1 MNEFMESRI
10 EVGFE
15 TGSMDALAARYQ
27 SAEPFP
33 HIHLERFL
41 DPSLARELA
50 REFPR
55 AGTAA
60 WTQYKHYNENKL
72 GLTKRD
78 QLPNGL
84 GRLIDELNGPEF
96 TAALS
101 RLTGIPNLIADP
113 TLEGGGLHQSGPR
126 GFLNIHADFTV
137 HHHHSHWR
145 RRVNLILYLNEGWAE
160 SWGGAIE
167 LWDRGMTHCVTK
179 IAPLLNHAV
188 IFSTDEDSYHGFPDA
203 LTCPEGVTRKSVAL
217 YYYTEEAVVNARF
230 TNYRARPE
238 DARSKAAL
246 IWADKQAVSAY
257 SKLKRKL
264 GLSDNFASSLLALIS
279 RSEE

>member
-1 MNEFMESRI
+1 MNELMESRM

-15 TGSMDALAARYQ
+15 TGSIEALAARYQ

-50 REFPR
+50 HEFPR

-78 QLPNGL
+78 QLPHGL
-84 GRLIDELNGPEF
+84 GLLIDELNGPEF

-101 RLTGIPNLIADP
+101 RLTGIPHLIADP
-113 TLEGGGLHQSGPR
+113 TLEGGGLHQSGPK

-145 RRVNLILYLNEGWAE
+145 RRVNLILYLNEGWEE

-217 YYYTEEAVVNARF
+217 YYYTEEAVVNARS
-230 TNYRARPE
+230 TNYRARLE

>member
-1 MNEFMESRI
+1 MNELMEARI
-10 EVGFE
+10 ELGFE
-15 TGSMDALAARYQ
+15 TDSIESLAARYR
-27 SAEPFP
+27 SAKPFP
-33 HIHLERFL
+33 HIHLESFL
-41 DPSLARELA
+41 DPELARELA
-50 REFPR
+50 QEFPR
-55 AGTAA
+55 TGTAA
-60 WTQYKHYNENKL
+60 WTQYKHYNENKQ
-72 GLTKRD
+72 GLTKRE
-78 QLPNGL
+78 QVPNGL

-96 TAALS
+96 TASLS

-113 TLEGGGLHQSGPR
+113 SLEGGGLHQSGPT

-137 HHHHSHWR
+137 HHHHPHWR
-145 RRVNLILYLNEGWAE
+145 RRVNLILYLNEGWQE
-160 SWGGAIE
+160 NWGGAIE
-167 LWDRGMTHCVTK
+167 LWDRGMTHCVVK

-188 IFSTDEDSYHGFPDA
+188 IFSTDEDSYHGFPDG

-217 YYYTEEAVVNARF
+217 YYYTEEMVVSARS
-230 TNYRARPE
+230 TNYRARPA

-279 RSEE
+279 RSKE

>member
-1 MNEFMESRI
+1 MAI
-10 EVGFE
+10 W
-15 TGSMDALAARYQ
+15 TGLGLDYGAVKSLGTRYQ

-33 HIHLERFL
+33 HIHIESFL
-41 DPSLARELA
+41 DLAVTRELA
-50 REFPR
+50 QEFPQS
-55 AGTAA
+55 GSVA
-60 WTQYKHYNENKL
+60 WTQYKHYNENKS
-72 GLTKRD
+72 GLTKRE
-78 QLPNGL
+78 QLPDGL

-96 TAALS
+96 TAWLS
-101 RLTGIPNLIADP
+101 QLTGIPNLIADP
-113 TLEGGGLHQSGPR
+113 SLEGGGLHQSGPQ

-137 HHHHSHWR
+137 HHHHSNWR
-145 RRVNLILYLNEGWAE
+145 RRVNLILYLNEVWSE
-160 SWGGAIE
+160 DWGGAIE
-167 LWDRGMTHCVTK
+167 LWDRSMTRCVVK
-179 IAPLLNHAV
+179 VPPLLNHAV

-217 YYYTEEAVVNARF
+217 YYYTEESGANARS

-257 SKLKRKL
+257 SKLKSKL

-279 RSEE
+279 RSQK